1 MVYDTETIMLKN
13 QIHSGHII
21 KSFEFS
27 KNASEA
33 ILVTV
38 DLKIKFVSLSTFDGV
53 QLRELQ
59 TAHKGAINT
68 TDLSLNGGYMIT
80 GGDDNLIKVWDYEA
94 HKTMPY
100 YFQAFIG
107 HSSPVKEVMFN
118 PFDNNTVIT
127 TADQDGLYIWKFNG
141 DT

>member
-33 ILVTV
+33 ILITV

-53 QLRELQ
+53 
-59 TAHKGAINT
+59 
-68 TDLSLNGGYMIT
+68 
-80 GGDDNLIKVWDYEA
+80 
-94 HKTMPY
+94 
-100 YFQAFIG
+100 
-107 HSSPVKEVMFN
+107 
-118 PFDNNTVIT
+118 
-127 TADQDGLYIWKFNG
+127 
-141 DT
+141 